1 MAQTCKNNDLKNLP
15 PSVCELIRLVMKK
28 MRYRRKVRQ
37 NVQEELTA
45 HFEDEL
51 KVCTTDQERRTKAH
65 QLIAEFGDPKLLA
78 VLLRR
83 AKKRCRPLWRTIVAR
98 TFQTVGVL
106 VLCLI
111 VYSMWFMSGKPTIRV
126 DYLAQLN
133 QMSRPPLLD
142 QDNAW
147 PHYERAVSLYV
158 QPHER
163 ISKLIGHSEQD
174 FKLSLRFSDPSAGS
188 GQAPSAGS
196 GQGLSEAAQSAVRKW
211 IEQNESHWGAFTAG
225 QKQLLENCLQDGLVP
240 YPRKSRPYG
249 EYRTLDS
256 ALAGVI
262 LGMEIASAEDLDELQ
277 SRLSSRV
284 IELDPN
290 DRRDTEIAKW
300 FEQNTSPKDL
310 ETGIEVGAL
319 KHWIENPLPPGKTLF
334 ESLFPFAQKL
344 VAKWIQDNEPAWQEF
359 EAGSSK
365 AYCYREHQ
373 YSSENPNDRLL
384 LSVTSPHLLALRSLA
399 RLGIWRARAAVSGV
413 EARQAI
419 QDSLAVTRAGSHWQ
433 GKGTLIEQLV
443 GLAISRLGHEQI
455 LRLAQGQ
462 NLSATDLKELHQ
474 QLAQIYPQGYRLVDI
489 EIERLWFLD
498 IVQHVFTDGGPG
510 GGHLVPSRWPQLTG
524 ETPSAAE
531 SELGIFM
538 PFYTGASMVH
548 ARRDSTVAKFNELF
562 DKVTEVA
569 KMTPYQRHVR
579 NLRSDA
585 FISAVTKYRYFL
597 IGVFMPPVDR
607 VSQMGYCDK
616 ASHQATLAILALKRW
631 RLEKEQYP
639 ASLSELVAAGY
650 LRELP
655 MDPYSDKPL
664 VYRRTDDDFVLYSVG
679 PNFTDDGGVSGKD
692 RQGQPRKWTDNGDT
706 LFWPVLEAKA
716 NK

>member
-51 KVCTTDQERRTKAH
+51 KACTADQERRTKAH

-111 VYSMWFMSGKPTIRV
+111 VYTMWFMSGKPTIRV

-147 PHYERAVSLYV
+147 PHYERAISLYV

-163 ISKLIGHSEQD
+163 IAKLIGQSEQD

-188 GQAPSAGS
+188 GQA
-196 GQGLSEAAQSAVRKW
+196 LSEAAQSAVRKW
-211 IEQNESHWGAFTAG
+211 IEQNESHWGAFTAE
-225 QKQLLENCLQDGLVP
+225 QKQLLQNCLQDGLVP
-240 YPRKSRPYG
+240 YPRKWHPYG

-262 LGMEIASAEDLDELQ
+262 LGMEIASAEDSDELQ
-277 SRLSSRV
+277 RRLSDRV
-284 IELDPN
+284 IELYPN
-290 DRRDTEIAKW
+290 DRRDTEITKW
-300 FEQNTSPKDL
+300 FEQNASPQDL

-334 ESLFPFAQKL
+334 DSLFPFAQKL
-344 VAKWIQDNEPAWQEF
+344 VAKWIEDNEPAWREF
-359 EAGSSK
+359 ETGSSRP
-365 AYCYREHQ
+365 YCYRE
-373 YSSENPNDRLL
+373 YERGGTGDGPVLFTVFAPDFSRFKG
-384 LSVTSPHLLALRSLA
+384 LA
-399 RLGIWRARAAVSGV
+399 RLGTWRARAAISRGDT
-413 EARQAI
+413 RQAI
-419 QDSLAVTRAGSHWQ
+419 QDCLAVARAGSHWQ
-433 GKGTLIEQLV
+433 GKRSLIEQLV
-443 GLAISRLGHEQI
+443 GSAIGALGREEI
-455 LRLAQGQ
+455 LHLAQSQ

-474 QLAQIYPQGYRLVDI
+474 QVAQIYPQGYRLIDI
-489 EIERLWFLD
+489 ESERLWFLD
-498 IVQHVFTDGGPG
+498 IVQHVFTDGGRG
-510 GGHLVPSRWPQLTG
+510 GGHLVPSRWPQFADDVALT
-524 ETPSAAE
+524 AE
-531 SELGIFM
+531 KKSGIFM
-538 PFYTGASMVH
+538 PLSTAASMVH
-548 ARRDSTVAKFNELF
+548 ARRDDTVAKFNELF
-562 DKVTEVA
+562 DKFIEIA
-569 KMTPYQRHVR
+569 KTSPYQRHVC
-579 NLRSDA
+579 NLRSDDL
-585 FISAVTKYRYFL
+585 ISALPKYRYFL
-597 IGVFMPPVDR
+597 IGIFIPAVDR
-607 VSQMGYCDK
+607 VSEIGYRGK
-616 ASHQATLAILALKRW
+616 ASYETIVTIVALKRW
-631 RLEKEQYP
+631 RLEKNAYP
-639 ASLSELVAAGY
+639 VSLGELVAVGY
-650 LRELP
+650 LKELP

-664 VYRRTDDDFVLYSVG
+664 IYKRTDDDFVLYSVG
-679 PNFTDDGGVSGKD
+679 PNFTDDGGELGVGQDGK
-692 RQGQPRKWTDNGDT
+692 PRMWADNGDWV
-706 LFWPVLEAKA
+706 FWPPLKSNARQ
-716 NK
+716 

>member
-1 MAQTCKNNDLKNLP
+1 
-15 PSVCELIRLVMKK
+15 MKK

-51 KVCTTDQERRTKAH
+51 KACTSDQERRTKAH

-111 VYSMWFMSGKPTIRV
+111 VYTMWFMSGKPTIRV

-163 ISKLIGHSEQD
+163 ISALIERGEQD
-174 FKLSLRFSDPSAGS
+174 FKPSLRFSD
-188 GQAPSAGS
+188 Q
-196 GQGLSEAAQSAVRKW
+196 SEPRQSAIRKW
-211 IEQNESHWGAFTAG
+211 IEQNESQWGSFTAE
-225 QKQLLENCLQDGLVP
+225 QKQLIQNCLEDGLVP
-240 YPRKSRPYG
+240 YPRKRRPYG
-249 EYRTLDS
+249 EYTTLDR
-256 ALAGVI
+256 ALAGII
-262 LGMEIASAEDLDELQ
+262 LKAEIAAAGGEDELQ
-277 SRLSSRV
+277 RRLSGRV

-290 DRRDTEIAKW
+290 NRRDTEITKW

-319 KHWIENPLPPGKTLF
+319 KHWVENPLPPGKTLF
-334 ESLFPFAQKL
+334 DSLSPFAQKL
-344 VAKWIQDNEPAWQEF
+344 VAKWIQDNEPAWREF
-359 EAGSSK
+359 ETGSSK
-365 AYCYREHQ
+365 AYCYREHE
-373 YSSENPNDRLL
+373 YGSGNPDDRFL
-384 LSVTSPHLLALRSLA
+384 LSVTLPHVQVLRSLA
-399 RLGIWRARAAVSGV
+399 RLGVWRARAAVSRGQTG
-413 EARQAI
+413 QAI
-419 QDSLAVTRAGSHWQ
+419 EDCLAVTRAGSHWQ

-443 GLAISRLGHEQI
+443 GLGVGRLGRDQI
-455 LRLAQGQ
+455 LRLAQVQ
-462 NLSATDLKELHQ
+462 NLSAADLKELYQ

-489 EIERLWFLD
+489 ESERLGFLD

-510 GGHLVPSRWPQLTG
+510 GGHLIPKQLTAV
-524 ETPSAAE
+524 TD
-531 SELGIFM
+531 LTD
-538 PFYTGASMVH
+538 TGVRSRSHEFALVISTAGGMIH
-548 ARRDSTVAKFNELF
+548 ARRDDTVAKFNELF
-562 DKVTEVA
+562 DKFTEIA

-579 NLRSDA
+579 NLRSDD
-585 FISAVTKYRYFL
+585 FVSQVRKYRYFL
-597 IGVFMPPVDR
+597 IGIFMPAVDR
-607 VSQMGYCDK
+607 VSELGYWDK

-631 RLEKEQYP
+631 RLEKNAYP
-639 ASLSELVAAGY
+639 ATLDELLAAGY
-650 LRELP
+650 LKELP
-655 MDPYSDKPL
+655 IDPYSDKPL
-664 VYRRTDDDFVLYSVG
+664 IYRRTDDDFVLYSVG
-679 PNFTDDGGVSGKD
+679 PNFTDDGGEPGKD
-692 RQGQPRKWTDNGDT
+692 RLGQVRSWRDNGDT
-706 LFWPVLEAKA
+706 LFWPLPKP
-716 NK
+716 